1 MLENLAP
8 SIEVMTLLGVDCK
21 RKVVVNLGRTFNG
34 AKEANTINSIFTQ
47 KNFYAVD
54 SLSIFKFIW

>member
-21 RKVVVNLGRTFNG
+21 RKVVHLGRTFNG